1 MSLISWAVI
10 GLTKGDGAGKSPDFK
25 MKDIDQEYI
34 GFYPN
39 YTGAEDSELTIT
51 FRHIKEYEGGHVYF
65 EKFELI
71 DVEDYKKGSAAWELA
86 DDILQDLIY
95 DSRTREVDYH

>member
-1 MSLISWAVI
+1 MATL
-10 GLTKGDGAGKSPDFK
+10 PDFK

-39 YTGAEDSELTIT
+39 YTGDEDTELMIT
-51 FRHIKEYEGGHVYF
+51 FRHIKEYEGGHVCF

-71 DVEDYKKGSAAWELA
+71 DVEGYEKGSASWELA
-86 DDILQDLIY
+86 DDILQDLI
-95 DSRTREVDYH
+95 DDPRTTEADYS

>member
-1 MSLISWAVI
+1 
-10 GLTKGDGAGKSPDFK
+10 

-39 YTGAEDSELTIT
+39 YTDDENTELMIK
-51 FRHIKEYEGGHVYF
+51 FRHIKEYEDGHVRF
-65 EKFELI
+65 ETFELI
-71 DVEDYKKGSAAWELA
+71 EVEDYWWKQHKKGSAAWELA

-95 DSRTREVDYH
+95 DSRTREVDYY

>member
-1 MSLISWAVI
+1 
-10 GLTKGDGAGKSPDFK
+10 

-39 YTGAEDSELTIT
+39 YTGAEDSELVIT
-51 FRHIKEYEGGHVYF
+51 FRHIKEYEDGHAYF

-71 DVEDYKKGSAAWELA
+71 DVQGYEEGSAAWELA
-86 DDILQDLIY
+86 DDILQDLI
-95 DSRTREVDYH
+95 DDPRTTEADYS

>member
-1 MSLISWAVI
+1 MATL
-10 GLTKGDGAGKSPDFK
+10 PDFK

-39 YTGAEDSELTIT
+39 YTVAEDSELTIT

-95 DSRTREVDYH
+95 DSRTREVA